1 MATRGVVDLVFC
13 LDVSESMRPCI
24 DGVRRHVGAF
34 LEGLDTNG
42 QWRLDWRL
50 DFLAHACDS
59 SGGPF
64 RLSNIRR
71 SGMDLVRSIYGG
83 GADGDL
89 FTTDLDPFRA
99 ALDGLSV
106 EGDEATLIALDLAP
120 RLPLAAPHG
129 VPPGRRLPDR
139 RAAGDRGAGQGA
151 DGQGSR
157 TDREDPGPGGDA
169 LPGRAESPAFEQ
181 LSEADRSEY
190 QVVDEVGDGL
200 RRVDFGKMLARIG
213 RSVSVANQQLGAD
226 PPVRRALLRPGPL
239 GGQHGPDPGEMTRWR
254 GC

>member
-34 LEGLDTNG
+34 LEGLDSNG

-106 EGDEATLIALDLAP
+106 GGDEATLIALDLALDYPWRP
-120 RLPLAAPHG
+120 RTACHRVVACLTDEPLETGARVKEQTDKVPELIEKIQALGVMLFLVAP
-129 VPPGRRLPDR
+129 
-139 RAAGDRGAGQGA
+139 
-151 DGQGSR
+151 
-157 TDREDPGPGGDA
+157 
-169 LPGRAESPAFEQ
+169 ESPAFEQ

-213 RSVSVANQQLGAD
+213 RSVSVATQQLGAD
-226 PPVRRALLRPGPL
+226 PPVRRALF
-239 GGQHGPDPGEMTRWR
+239 GQDRWVASTAPIR
-254 GC
+254 GR